1 MTDFV
6 GRTLEIGDDVV
17 YSRILG
23 SKLVMEKVEVLGFTN
38 TKVKVTPLSC
48 ADVGKGYTLCN
59 PDRLVMV
66 GKVVAF

>member
-6 GRTLEIGDDVV
+6 GTVLEVGDEVV

-23 SKLVMEKVEVLGFTN
+23 SKLVMEKVEVLGFTK
-38 TKVKVTPLSC
+38 TKVKVTALSC
-48 ADVGKGYTLCN
+48 ADVVRGFSLVY
-59 PDRLVMV
+59 PERLVIV